1 MIKSI
6 GLRKF
11 KQFSDATIPLRPEGT
26 MFLAG
31 GNNCGKSSVLHALA
45 IWEFCRNVIQAEKG
59 AAALTSTG
67 MPQGLGLGD
76 DEFSP
81 INVPSLAH
89 LWTNL
94 ASQKTPSDADGYTLR
109 IRCRWDGKDDNE
121 RELEFGLALAN
132 DRLFAKTIDSNL
144 TEGDFVPRIAYL
156 PPFAGITD
164 REGRLPGAVR
174 RRRIG
179 EGLAGAVLRNILLD
193 LWMHNVTER
202 VRLRGERSKI
212 PDSDLKLLRLNDPW
226 ERLQQALRTRF
237 GAELVIAPFSEEYH
251 SYIRVEVVK
260 GTVTG
265 YKLTRFPGFKNRDL
279 MVEGSGFLQWLS
291 VFTLAVSPDVDVL
304 LLDEPDAHLHSSLQQ
319 QMLEELEQIACDAGK
334 QILVATHS
342 TEILR
347 AIEPE
352 RILELSVNRSPRFLT
367 DEHQKVGLFSG
378 LGSGYAPRIDALKSR
393 KRLLLVEGE
402 FDMDVLRAFAET
414 LGRSVSPVWVE
425 WKSVAGHKERKQLFM
440 ALKDEIPELVAVSLR
455 DRDDEALGTVG
466 PQLAD
471 KNHQAGPAGFH
482 AKKWRRRHVESYLVW
497 PPAMASVAGVQE
509 SVIHDRL
516 RNDYG
521 IAVGDTFPDVDA
533 PAALLDLR
541 GKEVLLGLGLDRRAV
556 AAAIPAEQVPVDIV
570 ELLDE
575 LDVYAAPA

>member
-1 MIKSI
+1 VIKSI
-6 GLRKF
+6 SLRRF
-11 KQFSDATIPLRPEGT
+11 KQFSEVTIPLRSDGT

-59 AAALTSTG
+59 AVALTSAG

-81 INVPSLAH
+81 VNVPSLAH

-94 ASQKTPSDADGYTLR
+94 ASQKTSSDDDGYTLR
-109 IRCRWDGKDDNE
+109 IRCCWDHEDGTG
-121 RELEFGLALAN
+121 RALEFGLALAN
-132 DRLFAKTIDSNL
+132 DRLFAKTTHSNL
-144 TEGDFVPRIAYL
+144 EDGDKIPRVAYL

-193 LWMHNVTER
+193 LWTRNVSER
-202 VRLRGERSKI
+202 LRLRGSRSKI
-212 PDSDLKLLRLNDPW
+212 TDSDLRDLRQTDPW

-237 GAELVIAPFSEEYH
+237 GAELAVAPFSEEYH

-260 GTVTG
+260 GTVKG

-319 QMLEELEQIACDAGK
+319 QMLEELEGIARDARK

-347 AIEPE
+347 AIDAE
-352 RILELSVNRSPRFLT
+352 RILELAVSRQPRFLT
-367 DEHQKVGLFSG
+367 CEHQKVGLFAG
-378 LGSGYAPRIDALKSR
+378 LGSGYAPRIDALKTR

-402 FDMDVLRAFAET
+402 FDVDVLRAFAST
-414 LGRSVSPVWVE
+414 LGRRIDPVWVE
-425 WKSVAGHKERKQLFM
+425 WKSAAGHKERKQLFM
-440 ALKDEIPELVAVSLR
+440 ALKDEIPGLVAVSLR

-466 PQLAD
+466 SQLAD
-471 KNHQAGPAGFH
+471 KNHQAGPEGFH

-497 PPAMASVAGVQE
+497 PPAMASVAGVDE

-533 PAALLDLR
+533 PPALLDLR
-541 GKEVLLGLGLDRRAV
+541 GKEILLSLGLDRRAV
-556 AAAIPAEQVPVDIV
+556 AAAIPAESIPVDII

-575 LDVYAAPA
+575 LDTYAMPT